1 MQPHQKRCICLI
13 CLCCVF
19 LFAVMSSILCV
30 KWRPKIQFSVAL
42 TCSCCRPG
50 LLTYFV
56 NILFSYCGCFLH
68 DILKVER
75 CVVPFC
81 VFTEINVWRKSPKFI
96 MLPEL
101 YRLRYIPFIVWYV
114 ISGCCLWDF
123 TLQWLTE
130 HAIIVR
136 ETALACIDVAQS
148 VIDISNGFYCRYS

>member
-1 MQPHQKRCICLI
+1 MRQMTAK
-13 CLCCVF
+13 
-19 LFAVMSSILCV
+19 
-30 KWRPKIQFSVAL
+30 FSVAL
-42 TCSCCRPG
+42 TCSRCRPG

-68 DILKVER
+68 DILKVKR

-81 VFTEINVWRKSPKFI
+81 VFTKIDVWRKSPNEQVLFI

-101 YRLRYIPFIVWYV
+101 YRLRYIPFIVWFV
-114 ISGCCLWDF
+114 ISGCCLCDF

-130 HAIIVR
+130 HAIGLIVR

-148 VIDISNGFYCRYS
+148 VIDISNDFYCRYS